1 MRKRFVVVL
10 LSVVL
15 MVVFAMPGYA
25 ALQKGSKGEDVVALQ
40 ERLIE
45 MGYLTGAA
53 DGDFG
58 NMTKAALEAFQKM
71 NGLDITG
78 TATIK
83 DINALF
89 SDDAVYANGSALNT
103 GVSNAPAV
111 ENATPAEETP
121 VVVDSSVSIFESDS
135 ILEIKEAGFSMS
147 SGFLYYAIILHNN
160 SDKMAVQFPT
170 FRMTAR
176 DANGALLGTEDQVG
190 SIIYPNQDFVWAGL
204 AYSIDERPAK
214 VEFEVVDPDDYNIV
228 PATSLSRPTYTAL
241 DVTGVNK
248 RGSRLL
254 GEVYNPNDYT
264 IEQVLVTVLFRNDDG
279 ALIGGDLTFI
289 DSIKSGAKVPFDMD
303 LYIDF
308 VTDNYTVY
316 ANTWDMVF

>member
-1 MRKRFVVVL
+1 MKRFVTTLLCVVL
-10 LSVVL
+10 L
-15 MVVFAMPGYA
+15 VVFAMPGYA

-53 DGDFG
+53 DGAFG

-89 SDDAVYANGSALNT
+89 SDDAIYANGAALNSDAGSVPT
-103 GVSNAPAV
+103 V
-111 ENATPAEETP
+111 ENVKPTVEGPIIL
-121 VVVDSSVSIFESDS
+121 DSSVSIFESDS
-135 ILEIKEAGFSMS
+135 VLEIKEAGFSMS
-147 SGFLYYAIILHNN
+147 SGYLYYAVILHNN
-160 SDKMAVQFPT
+160 SDKLAVQFPT

-176 DANGALLGTEDQVG
+176 DASGALLGTEDQVG
-190 SIIYPNQDFVWAGL
+190 NIIYPNQDFVWAGL

-214 VEFEVVDPDDYNIV
+214 VEFEVVEPDDYNV
-228 PATSLSRPTYTAL
+228 MSASALSIPTYKPL
-241 DVTGVNK
+241 EVTGVNK
-248 RGSRLL
+248 KGSRIL

-264 IEQVLVTVLFRNDDG
+264 IEQTVVTVVFRDDNG
-279 ALIGGDLTFI
+279 ALIGGDLTFV
-289 DSIKSGAKVPFDMD
+289 DSLKAGAKIPFDMD

-308 VTDNYTVY
+308 ANDNYTVY
-316 ANTWDMVF
+316 ANSWDMVF